1 MFALEEAN
9 DNLLAESS
17 MIVRKKQTSQS
28 QNHTTHLHLTNCMYL
43 GPIGHIKLIKIC
55 K

>member
-1 MFALEEAN
+1 MSPLEEAN
-9 DNLLAESS
+9 DNLLAELY

-28 QNHTTHLHLTNCMYL
+28 QNRTYHLHLTNCMYL
-43 GPIGHIKLIKIC
+43 GPIGHIKLTKIC